1 MGRTTEEKIFSR
13 REVENLIAEGRK
25 VVIVDDKVLK
35 VDAWLKYHPGGDK
48 AIMHMVGR
56 DATDEVTALH
66 SADTKLMMM
75 KFKVGRIQGPWVN
88 FKPPI
93 QGGKFRLINDD
104 CPSENDLTVDTSTAA
119 PLDLVS
125 SGATTPTSSSSERD
139 FILDPRLRRRKATAA
154 DSSSISSV
162 SDVEDEATLSLKQE
176 AERRLQE
183 DLDKYPSLDLA
194 TQQNIIVKYR
204 ELDQKLRAKGLY
216 QCNYWAYGIECM
228 RYLSLFALFLV
239 CLNTGWYKL
248 SAVFLGCFWHQLT
261 FTAHDAGHMGIT
273 HSFVI
278 DTFIGIFIADFC
290 GGLSIGWWKRN
301 HNVHHIVTN
310 EPDHDPDI
318 QHLPFFA
325 IDQKF
330 FKSLYST
337 YYDRIMQYDS
347 FAQFVIRLQAWLY
360 YPMLCFGRLNLY
372 RNSWEY
378 LLLGQAPKR
387 GIAWWH
393 RYAELT
399 SLALFWAWYGYW
411 VMYRCIPTTED
422 RLWFFWISHVVP
434 MPVHVQI
441 TLSHF
446 AMSTSDIGVAESF
459 PQRMLR
465 TTMDVDCPQWLDFF
479 HGGLQF
485 QVIHH
490 LYPRMPRHN
499 LRTAQKYVMEFC
511 KEVGIPYAL
520 YGFYEG
526 NKYVIGH
533 LAEIS
538 KQAAIFRECQQYCME
553 NPNHAH

>member
-1 MGRTTEEKIFSR
+1 MGRTTEEKLFSR

-25 VVIVDDKVLK
+25 VIIVNDKVLK
-35 VDAWLKYHPGGDK
+35 VDPWLKYHPGGDK

-66 SADTKLMMM
+66 SPEAKAIMM

-88 FKPPI
+88 FRPPI
-93 QGGKFRLINDD
+93 QGGKFRLISDE
-104 CPSENDLTVDTSTAA
+104 CPNENDTSTDTVNITSS
-119 PLDLVS
+119 DLVS
-125 SGATTPTSSSSERD
+125 SGSTTPTSSSSERE
-139 FILDPRLRRRKATAA
+139 FILDPRVRQRKRGA
-154 DSSSISSV
+154 DASSVSSV
-162 SDVEDEATLSLKQE
+162 SDGEGEASLSLKQE
-176 AERRLQE
+176 EERRLQE
-183 DLDKYPSLDLA
+183 DLDLYPSLDPA
-194 TQQNIIVKYR
+194 TQQNIITKYR
-204 ELDQKLRAKGLY
+204 ELDQKLRDKGLY
-216 QCNYWAYGIECM
+216 QCNYWAYGWECL
-228 RYLSLFALFLV
+228 RYFTFFGLFIYFLR
-239 CLNTGWYKL
+239 TGWFKL
-248 SAVFLGCFWHQLT
+248 SAIFLGIWWHQLT

-273 HSFVI
+273 HNFVI
-278 DTFIGIFIADFC
+278 DTFIGIFVADFC

-310 EPDHDPDI
+310 EPEHDPDI

-325 IDQKF
+325 IDQKLF
-330 FKSLYST
+330 RNLYST
-337 YYDRIMQYDS
+337 YYDRIMPYDR
-347 FAQFVIRLQAWLY
+347 FAQFVIRAQHWLY

-378 LLLGQAPKR
+378 TLLGQAPKN

-393 RYAELT
+393 RYAEIFAMT
-399 SLALFWAWYGYW
+399 LFWVWYGYG
-411 VMYRCIPTTED
+411 VIYKSLPTTQD
-422 RLWFFWISHVVP
+422 RLIFFAISHVVP

-446 AMSTSDIGVAESF
+446 AMSTSDIGPAESF

-465 TTMDVDCPQWLDFF
+465 TTMDVDCPEWLDFF

-499 LRTAQKYVMEFC
+499 LRQAQKYVMEFC

-520 YGFYEG
+520 YGFYDS
-526 NKYVIGH
+526 NKQVIGR
-533 LAEIS
+533 LAEVS
-538 KQAAIFRECQQYCME
+538 KQATIFKECQRYCME
-553 NPNHAH
+553 NPSHGH

>member
-1 MGRTTEEKIFSR
+1 MGGPTEEKLFTR
-13 REVENLIAEGRK
+13 REIEGLIAEGRK
-25 VVIVDDKVLK
+25 VIIVDDKVLK
-35 VDAWLKYHPGGDK
+35 VDPWLKYHPGGDK

-66 SADTKLMMM
+66 SAATKQMML

-93 QGGKFRLINDD
+93 QGGKFRVIGDD
-104 CPSENDLTVDTSTAA
+104 CPSENDLAA
-119 PLDLVS
+119 DFTNVAPSDLVS
-125 SGATTPTSSSSERD
+125 SGATTPTSSGSERD
-139 FILDPRLRRRKATAA
+139 YILDPRLRRRKAPA

-162 SDVEDEATLSLKQE
+162 SDAEDEATLSLRQE

-183 DLDKYPSLDLA
+183 DLDKYPSLDMA
-194 TQQNIIVKYR
+194 TQQNIIAKYR
-204 ELDQKLRAKGLY
+204 ELDQKLRDKGMY
-216 QCNYWAYGIECM
+216 QCNYWAYGVECL
-228 RYLSLFALFLV
+228 RYSLCFGLFLYF
-239 CLNTGWYKL
+239 LNTGWYKL
-248 SAVFLGCFWHQLT
+248 SAVFLGFFWHQLT

-273 HSFVI
+273 HNFAV

-337 YYDRIMQYDS
+337 YYDRVMEYDA
-347 FAQFVIRLQAWLY
+347 FARFVIRAQHWLY
-360 YPMLCFGRLNLY
+360 YPMLGFGRLNLY
-372 RNSWEY
+372 RLSWEY
-378 LLLGQAPKR
+378 ILLGQAPKK

-393 RYAELT
+393 RYAELSALT
-399 SLALFWAWYGYW
+399 LFWVWYGYF
-411 VMYRCIPTTED
+411 VIYRCIPTTSD
-422 RLWFFWISHVVP
+422 RIIFFCISHVVP
-434 MPVHVQI
+434 FPVHVQI

-459 PQRMLR
+459 PQRMIR
-465 TTMDVDCPQWLDFF
+465 TTMDVDCPEWLDFF

-499 LRTAQKYVMEFC
+499 LRAAQKDVMEFC
-511 KEVGIPYAL
+511 KEVGLPYAL

-526 NKYVIGH
+526 NKAVIGH

-538 KQAAIFRECQQYCME
+538 KQAAIFKECQQYCME
-553 NPNHAH
+553 NPGHAH